1 MKLWQVF
8 SMNYLIYDKEGKR
21 QGELQ
26 NCTSI
31 QWKPRY
37 NDTGTAEIHARKTE
51 DNLKYLNDEC
61 RIVCKERRE
70 ILFIENVLYNTDEIE
85 IHGFMNN
92 LGKRINT
99 TTHTIKNIEGDLFQL
114 VHDNQR
120 GLDINVPELKGI
132 DVNIKGGSDTTYETL
147 EASFLE
153 YCKQG
158 GLGFRVLMNPLEELN
173 TLEIYEG
180 RYRPRAK
187 FSDALGNLTNIS
199 YERDYSQY
207 KNYAYVLGED
217 SGEQRRYVIVDRHK
231 EGEEI
236 RELYVDARDIQSEYE
251 DSNGN
256 KHTYTDEEYN
266 SLLQER
272 GNSKLDEANKSAY
285 KFGFE
290 LIPDNQ
296 IAVLGSDYDLGD
308 IVPIQSVEYGVHENE
323 RITGINFVE
332 EANKDVQI
340 TLETEIYSGEVE
352 E

>member
-1 MKLWQVF
+1 
-8 SMNYLIYDKEGKR
+8 MNYLIYDKEGKR

-70 ILFIENVLYNTDEIE
+70 ILFIENVLYNADEIE

-120 GLDINVPELKGI
+120 GLDIYVPELKGI
-132 DVNIKGGSDTTYETL
+132 DVNINGGSDTTYETL

-158 GLGFRVLMNPLEELN
+158 G
-173 TLEIYEG
+173 
-180 RYRPRAK
+180 
-187 FSDALGNLTNIS
+187 
-199 YERDYSQY
+199 
-207 KNYAYVLGED
+207 
-217 SGEQRRYVIVDRHK
+217 
-231 EGEEI
+231 
-236 RELYVDARDIQSEYE
+236 
-251 DSNGN
+251 
-256 KHTYTDEEYN
+256 
-266 SLLQER
+266 
-272 GNSKLDEANKSAY
+272 
-285 KFGFE
+285 
-290 LIPDNQ
+290 
-296 IAVLGSDYDLGD
+296 
-308 IVPIQSVEYGVHENE
+308 
-323 RITGINFVE
+323 
-332 EANKDVQI
+332 
-340 TLETEIYSGEVE
+340 
-352 E
+352 

>member
-1 MKLWQVF
+1 
-8 SMNYLIYDKEGKR
+8 MNYLIYDKEGKR

-266 SLLQER
+266 SMLQER

-308 IVPIQSVEYGVHENE
+308 IVPIQSIEYGIQENE
-323 RITGINFVE
+323 RITGIDFVE